1 MVENRLGSM
10 SGEGR
15 VAIGLRQAPIKGRIV
30 ILPWRREDVSGNLT
44 TLSGVTRS
52 TRLLMMTLMRRSTM
66 RRRKRLVQQT
76 GRVGGCECVR
86 CARTS
91 VSRRRLRG
99 HGKGPLRRA
108 VEHVLHTRVVLDAV
122 QVAGRGVGSGHT
134 VWGHSGWI
142 PGRGFPVAAGVRT
155 GAGSTIALR
164 LRRHSLRLLI
174 QPISRIS
181 KALIL
186 RSRLLTLLGRL
197 LLLRLTLFVL
207 SYLSSLLLISLL
219 VLTFVWVQDSGR
231 KVAHRFDR
239 NRRVH
244 HPPLDLLEGL

>member
-1 MVENRLGSM
+1 VVKNRLGSM
-10 SGEGR
+10 SGKGR
-15 VAIGLRQAPIKGRIV
+15 VAIGLRKASVKGRIV
-30 ILPWRREDVSGNLT
+30 ILPRRRQDVTRDLT
-44 TLSGVTRS
+44 SLSRVTRS
-52 TRLLMMTLMRRSTM
+52 TMLLLLTLMRRSTM
-66 RRRKRLVQQT
+66 RRWKRLVQQT

-91 VSRRRLRG
+91 VSRWRLRG

-108 VEHVLHTRVVLDAV
+108 VEHVLHTRVMLDSV
-122 QVAGRGVGSGHT
+122 QVTRRGIGFSHT
-134 VWGHSGWI
+134 VWGHSRWV

-197 LLLRLTLFVL
+197 LLLRTALFIL
-207 SYLSSLLLISLL
+207 SYLSSLLLISLW
-219 VLTFVWVQDSGR
+219 VLTFVRVQDSGR
-231 KVAHRFDR
+231 KVAHRLDR
-239 NRRVH
+239 DRRVH

>member
-30 ILPWRREDVSGNLT
+30 ILSWRREDVSGNLT
-44 TLSGVTRS
+44 TLSRVTRS

-66 RRRKRLVQQT
+66 RRWERLVQQT

-91 VSRRRLRG
+91 VSRRRWRG

-108 VEHVLHTRVVLDAV
+108 VEHVLDTRVVLDAV

-155 GAGSTIALR
+155 GAGSTIA
-164 LRRHSLRLLI
+164 LRLLI